1 MSAGG
6 RDARAGVGAGLR
18 EADGTGL
25 RAAGDARS
33 PAPEGTGARATAGP
47 GPRRAGSTGARAD
60 GGKDLPPSDG
70 TASRATY
77 GTGSPP
83 LGDPGPRTTDV
94 TDRRVTVGSGSSPSE
109 GMAPRDAYGT
119 TPRDAC
125 RTDSPPVD
133 DRGSRAWEARAAC
146 RFQDA
151 ELWFSRRTWA
161 RAMAIC
167 AACPVLEHC
176 RAAVLRREKGL
187 PRCHRN
193 GVVAGLTGPQRH
205 ALDRRAEREA
215 GGGRE
220 PQARSPAAPRP
231 ACPAPCGT
239 RAAYQRHLRRREPV
253 DEACRSANA
262 RGAGRYRRTGSTTPR
277 PPSPRCGPD
286 PRSSSP
292 EH

>member
-6 RDARAGVGAGLR
+6 RDARAGA
-18 EADGTGL
+18 ADV
-25 RAAGDARS
+25 
-33 PAPEGTGARATAGP
+33 
-47 GPRRAGSTGARAD
+47 
-60 GGKDLPPSDG
+60 
-70 TASRATY
+70 
-77 GTGSPP
+77 TGS
-83 LGDPGPRTTDV
+83 RTADV
-94 TDRRVTVGSGSSPSE
+94 ADRRVTVGSGSSPVE
-109 GMAPRDAYGT
+109 GVGPQ
-119 TPRDAC
+119 DAC
-125 RTDSPPVD
+125 CTASAAGDE
-133 DRGSRAWEARAAC
+133 RGSRAWEARAAC

-167 AACPVLEHC
+167 AACPVLENC

>member
-6 RDARAGVGAGLR
+6 REARAGVGAGVR

-25 RAAGDARS
+25 RAADDARS
-33 PAPEGTGARATAGP
+33 PAPQ
-47 GPRRAGSTGARAD
+47 
-60 GGKDLPPSDG
+60 G
-70 TASRATY
+70 TASRAAY

-83 LGDPGPRTTDV
+83 LGDPGPRMADV
-94 TDRRVTVGSGSSPSE
+94 TDRRVTVGSGSSPVE
-109 GMAPRDAYGT
+109 GMASRDAHRAG
-119 TPRDAC
+119 PQDAC
-125 RTDSPPVD
+125 RAASPPVD
-133 DRGSRAWEARAAC
+133 ERGSRAWEARAAC

-167 AACPVLEHC
+167 AACPVLENC